1 MAVHG
6 IQKNHAITQI
16 AMFTAAREAAT
27 HGVVR
32 DGVAHPTWEELGEM
46 GQDAYLAEATTTV
59 DAMIALGWEP
69 KR

>member
-1 MAVHG
+1 MSVHG
-6 IQKNHAITQI
+6 QQRDHAILQI
-16 AMFTAAREAAT
+16 GMFTAQVEAAKYGEARE
-27 HGVVR
+27 
-32 DGVAHPTWEELGEM
+32 GVAHPTWEELGEM